1 MSNIFRLR
9 ACRGRRPLAFLLPG
23 AFLLALILPAARPAK
38 AEEGSIFVNGDVVE
52 ELLLSPADLKAMP
65 PFFIENVPLI
75 PERVRDGKD
84 LDRVSQ
90 TQFRGVLL
98 RDLLHR
104 AGMKH
109 KRKWEPGV
117 VIRVLGQG
125 GKEVVF
131 SFGEIFY
138 SSTGRSIL
146 VAYERDSAPCPPTL
160 VVATDLY
167 DGRMMGG
174 VAEIRV
180 SRVAVQLLAYEDQD
194 NKVTRPP
201 TRELVLRDVKGGGSA
216 TIRTSDLEALP
227 RTHIPAAVMIGD
239 CEGYHGIHTLDG
251 AALAAVLKK
260 HLTIPDPAPYS
271 RYVLVSSNDG
281 YSATYSFG
289 ELFNSRMGNQIVI
302 AVRKDGQPLSPADGF
317 AMSVTGE
324 DSTGG
329 RSVRR
334 IEKIEVH

>member
-1 MSNIFRLR
+1 MPIVFRPMVR
-9 ACRGRRPLAFLLPG
+9 PGRRPLRFLLPG
-23 AFLLALILPAARPAK
+23 AFLLALILPAAKNAPAQD
-38 AEEGSIFVNGDVVE
+38 GSIFVNGDVLE
-52 ELLLSPADLKAMP
+52 ELLLSPADLKTMP
-65 PFFIENVPLI
+65 PFFIENVPVI

-90 TQFRGVLL
+90 THFRGVLL

-125 GKEVVF
+125 GKEVAF

-146 VAYERDSAPCPPTL
+146 VAYEKNGKPCPPTL
-160 VVATDLY
+160 VVATDIH
-167 DGRMMGG
+167 DGRMMDGLSE
-174 VAEIRV
+174 VRV
-180 SRVAVQLLAYEDQD
+180 SRVAVELLAYDDKD

-201 TRELVLRDVKGGGSA
+201 TKELVLRDVQGGKSA
-216 TIRTSDLEALP
+216 TIRKADLEALP
-227 RTHIPAAVMIGD
+227 QTHIPAAVMIGD

-251 AALAAVLKK
+251 PALAAVLQK
-260 HLTIPDPAPYS
+260 HLAVPNPAPYD
-271 RYVLVSSNDG
+271 RYVLVTSNDG
-281 YSATYSFG
+281 YAAVYSLG
-289 ELFNSRMGNQIVI
+289 ELFNSRMGNQVVI
-302 AVRKDGQPLSPADGF
+302 AVRKDGAPLSPADGF

>member
-1 MSNIFRLR
+1 VPNLLPLR

-23 AFLLALILPAARPAK
+23 AFLLALILPAAKPAK
-38 AEEGSIFVNGDVVE
+38 AEEGSIFVNGDVLE

-90 TQFRGVLL
+90 THFRGVLL

-117 VIRVLGQG
+117 VIRVVGQG

-146 VAYERDSAPCPPTL
+146 VAYERNGKPRPPTL
-160 VVATDLY
+160 VVATDIH
-167 DGRMMGG
+167 DGRMMEG

-180 SRVAVQLLAYEDQD
+180 SRVAVQLLAYDDKD

-201 TRELVLRDVKGGGSA
+201 TREFALRDTNGGSLT
-216 TIRTSDLEALP
+216 TIRQADIEALP
-227 RTHIPAAVMIGD
+227 QTHIPAAVMIGD

-251 AALAAVLKK
+251 AALATLLRK
-260 HLTIPDPAPYS
+260 HLAVADPAPYD
-271 RYVLVSSNDG
+271 RYVLVTSNDG
-281 YSATYSFG
+281 YSAVYSFG
-289 ELFNSRMGNQIVI
+289 ELFNSRMGNQVVI
-302 AVRKDGQPLSPADGF
+302 AVRKDGQPLTPADGF

>member
-1 MSNIFRLR
+1 MPILFRLLG
-9 ACRGRRPLAFLLPG
+9 CPGRRPLAFLLPG
-23 AFLLALILPAARPAK
+23 AFLLALILPAVKPAK
-38 AEEGSIFVNGDVVE
+38 AEDGSIFVNGDVLE
-52 ELLLSPADLKAMP
+52 ELLLTPGDLRAMP
-65 PFFIENVPLI
+65 PFFIESVPLI

-90 TQFRGVLL
+90 TRFRGVLL

-146 VAYERDSAPCPPTL
+146 VAYERDTDPCPPTL
-160 VVATDLY
+160 VVATDIH
-167 DGRMMGG
+167 DGRMMQGLSE
-174 VAEIRV
+174 VRV
-180 SRVAVQLLAYEDQD
+180 SRVPVELLAYDDQD
-194 NKVTRPP
+194 KKVTRPP
-201 TRELVLRDVKGGGSA
+201 TKELVLRDAKGAGSA
-216 TIRTSDLEALP
+216 TIRKADLEALP
-227 RTHIPAAVMIGD
+227 QTHIPAAVMIGD

-251 AALAAVLKK
+251 AALAALLKK
-260 HLTIPDPAPYS
+260 HLAVPDPAPYD
-271 RYVLVSSNDG
+271 RYVLVTSNDG
-281 YSATYSFG
+281 YTATYSFG
-289 ELFNSRMGNQIVI
+289 ELFNSRMGNQVVI
-302 AVRKDGQPLSPADGF
+302 AVRKDGQALSPADGF

>member
-1 MSNIFRLR
+1 MPNLFRLR
-9 ACRGRRPLAFLLPG
+9 ACRGRRPFAFLLPG
-23 AFLLALILPAARPAK
+23 AFLLALILPAAKSAK
-38 AEEGSIFVNGDVVE
+38 AAEGSIFVNGDVLE
-52 ELLLSPADLKAMP
+52 ELLLSPGDLKAMP

-90 TQFRGVLL
+90 TRFRGVLL

-146 VAYERDSAPCPPTL
+146 VAYERDNSPCPPTL

-167 DGRMMGG
+167 DGRMVGG
-174 VAEIRV
+174 VSEIRV
-180 SRVAVQLLAYEDQD
+180 SRVAVELLAYEDQD

-201 TRELVLRDVKGGGSA
+201 TREFVLRDVKGGGRA
-216 TIRTSDLEALP
+216 TVRKADLEALP
-227 RTHIPAAVMIGD
+227 QTHIPAAVMIGD

-251 AALAAVLKK
+251 AALAALLKK
-260 HLTIPDPAPYS
+260 HLAIPNPAPYD
-271 RYVLVSSNDG
+271 RYVLVTSNDG

-289 ELFNSRMGNQIVI
+289 ELFNSRMGNQVVI
-302 AVRKDGQPLSPADGF
+302 AVRKDGGPLTPADGF